1 MARIPLVSEF
11 KPEGI
16 DKAIKEF
23 QKLETTGQKVGL
35 ALEKAFLPAVAAVG
49 ALAAGA
55 VLSAKA
61 AAEDAAQ
68 QTELARQIT
77 ATTGAT
83 DAQIAANEEFI
94 ASMEIATA
102 TADGELRPALANL
115 VRATGDLA
123 VAQDLLGLALDIST
137 ATGRDLDSVSQ
148 ALAKAYGGQM
158 TALTRLDPSIAAVVR
173 SGADA
178 DEIFTALADTFGGAA
193 AENAETVEGRFRR
206 MQIQMENVQESIGY
220 ALLPIIEK
228 LLPTLERLAVFIG
241 DNTDLIIGI
250 GVAVG
255 GFATAI
261 IAANIAMKAWNI
273 LSAITA
279 AVNGAL
285 ATSFSVLWI
294 ATGVGIIIAIIAA
307 VVALQLKFDIF
318 GKAIDGLTA
327 LFGWLWDRAK
337 AVLGGILDAINLL
350 IDAWNMLPL
359 LPDIPK
365 IEAGFLAIEDAAE
378 RTASTVEDQVPSW
391 QLHTDQIAEN
401 TIAAEISAAM
411 MEQALIPALE
421 STKVAV
427 NTASWELQGFYDQL
441 DREDAFARFSDS
453 LAGVQEELK
462 KLEPGSAEFEAKM
475 RDAYRAVQQLSDT
488 LGYIPASLEKT
499 LLYRIEIGDIAGA
512 ERLGA
517 LIAASDTYRADP
529 SSEMRFLTAGGF
541 SGNGGNV
548 INNNVTVNAGV
559 GDAGRI
565 GQEVVEAI
573 TAFERRNG
581 KGWRA
586 Q

>member
-11 KPEGI
+11 KPQGI

-23 QKLETTGQKVGL
+23 QRLETTGQKVGL
-35 ALEKAFLPAVAAVG
+35 ALQKAFLPAVAAVG

-68 QTELARQIT
+68 QTELARQIQS
-77 ATTGAT
+77 TTGAT
-83 DAQIAANEEFI
+83 EAQVAANEEFI
-94 ASMEIATA
+94 ATMEIATA
-102 TADGELRPALANL
+102 TADGDLRPALGNL
-115 VRATGDLA
+115 VRGTGDLA
-123 VAQDLLGLALDIST
+123 AAQDLLGLALDIST
-137 ATGRDLDSVSQ
+137 ATGKDLGAVSE
-148 ALAKAYGGQM
+148 ALSKAYQGQT
-158 TALTRLDPSIAAVVR
+158 TALTRLDPSITAVVR

-228 LLPTLERLAVFIG
+228 LLPVLERLAIFVG
-241 DNTDLIIGI
+241 DNTELIIGI

-261 IAANIAMKAWNI
+261 IAANIAMKAWNV

-285 ATSFSVLWI
+285 ATSFSVLWV

-318 GKAIDGLTA
+318 GKAIDGLTM
-327 LFGWLWDRAK
+327 LFGWLWDKAK

-350 IDAWNMLPL
+350 IDAWNSLPL

-365 IEAGFLAIEDAAE
+365 IEAGFLAIEDAAKK
-378 RTASTVEDQVPSW
+378 TANTVEDQVPSW

-401 TIAAEISAAM
+401 TIAAEINAAM
-411 MEQALIPALE
+411 MERALIPALD

-427 NTASWELQGFYDQL
+427 NMASWELQGFYDQL
-441 DREDAFARFSDS
+441 DREDAFARFSDN
-453 LAGVQEELK
+453 LAKVQDELDG
-462 KLEPGSAEFEAKM
+462 LEPGSDEFERTM
-475 RDAYRAVQQLSDT
+475 RDALRAVQQLSDT
-488 LGYIPASLEKT
+488 LGYIPAELEKT
-499 LLYRIEIGDIAGA
+499 LLYRVQIGDIEGA

-517 LIAASDTYRADP
+517 LISASDTYRATAQD
-529 SSEMRFLTAGGF
+529 ELRFLGGMSTSPSGVVQTININMAAGA
-541 SGNGGNV
+541 NGQDV
-548 INNNVTVNAGV
+548 IDAINRETRRTGQAQIPV
-559 GDAGRI
+559 GSNI
-565 GQEVVEAI
+565 
-573 TAFERRNG
+573 RR
-581 KGWRA
+581 
-586 Q
+586 